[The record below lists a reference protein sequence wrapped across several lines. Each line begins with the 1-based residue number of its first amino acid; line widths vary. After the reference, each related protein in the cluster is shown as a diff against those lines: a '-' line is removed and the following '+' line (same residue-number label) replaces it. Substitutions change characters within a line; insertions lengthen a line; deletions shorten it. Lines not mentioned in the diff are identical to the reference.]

1 MNGPIKIKKLK
12 QNGGGQNKSIDMNN
26 KQSMQ
31 SIFMGKAH
39 MARTTNDNTTNF
51 SDNYEEIPQ
60 GCDQVAAEIIKP
72 SFRRS
77 QRGLASSQ

>member
-12 QNGGGQNKSIDMNN
+12 QNGGNKSIDMNN
-26 KQSMQ
+26 KHSIY

-39 MARTTNDNTTNF
+39 MDRTTNDNKTNF

-77 QRGLASSQ
+77 QRGLASS